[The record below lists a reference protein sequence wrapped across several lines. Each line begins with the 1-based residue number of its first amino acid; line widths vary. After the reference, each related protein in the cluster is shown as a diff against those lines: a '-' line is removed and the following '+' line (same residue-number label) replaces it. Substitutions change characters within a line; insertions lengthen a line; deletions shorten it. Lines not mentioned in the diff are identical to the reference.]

1 MGSCVLP
8 SCSEVCWVIFY
19 VADLGVLRTHGEVL
33 EHCYGPFTDWF
44 IKVLRFIFI
53 TLVMYMVS
61 ICTRMQLPTEVKA
74 VRCPW
79 VTGSCEPPDVGSGN

>member
-8 SCSEVCWVIFY
+8 SYSEVCWVIFY

-33 EHCYGPFTDWF
+33 EQCYGPFTDWF

-61 ICTRMQLPTEVKA
+61 IYMHMNATAHRGQSRQMPLGYRQL
-74 VRCPW
+74 
-79 VTGSCEPPDVGSGN
+79 